1 MSRNYPTGRTMRVH
15 LLVLNYNGRDLLAE
29 CLPSVLRAARSSRH
43 ECDVTV
49 IDNASSDDSLEL
61 LARSFPTVAVSRQP
75 NRGLVS
81 FNRVVSELPGEVALL
96 LNNDVRLR
104 EDAVDPLVTPLLH
117 RRRNSDTCFMTAP
130 LCWRFDGKTYDG
142 QKTAVRW
149 RFGLVEATSLYEGHE
164 RTLHRAGPTA
174 SAGAALAVDR
184 AKFVELGG
192 FDPLY
197 LPGRLE
203 DLDFAYRGFQA
214 GYQARYVP
222 ESVAYHVGAATFA
235 AVYGDEGCDH
245 LALRNTLLFQWKNLR
260 SAEFRARQIA
270 GLSLRLLRDLW
281 RAPRLPQAMRFAT
294 WRAWREARTV
304 WRTHDNSASLPEH
317 DIARE
322 REFFRRHHP
331 RAIDRLTV
339 ERRPHALVPASLERA
354 AA

>member
-1 MSRNYPTGRTMRVH
+1 MRVH
-15 LLVLNYNGRDLLAE
+15 LLVLNHNGRELLAE
-29 CLPSVLRAARSSRH
+29 CLPSVVRAARTSRH

-49 IDNASSDDSLEL
+49 IDNDSTDDSLEL
-61 LARSFPTVAVSRQP
+61 LARSFSSVMVSRQR

-81 FNRVVSELPGEVALL
+81 FNRVVANLPGDVAIL
-96 LNNDVRLR
+96 LNNDLRLR
-104 EDAVDPLVTPLLH
+104 EDAVDPLVAPLT
-117 RRRNSDTCFMTAP
+117 RTRRNSPACFMTAP

-164 RTLHRAGPTA
+164 RAIHRAGSTA
-174 SAGAALAVDR
+174 SAGAAIAVDR

-214 GYQARYVP
+214 GYHARYVP
-222 ESVAYHVGAATFA
+222 ESVAYHLGAASFGS
-235 AVYGDEGCDH
+235 VYGEGGCDH

-260 SAEFRARQIA
+260 APEHRLRLLT
-270 GLSLRLLRDLW
+270 GLTLRLLRDAW
-281 RAPRLPQAMRFAT
+281 RAPRRAKASRFAT
-294 WRAWREARTV
+294 WQALREAKRI
-304 WRTHDNSASLPEH
+304 WRARNEAVPISGG
-317 DIARE
+317 DIPRE

-331 RAIDRLTV
+331 RTIDRVTV
-339 ERRPHALVPASLERA
+339 ERRPDALVPAPLERA

>member
-1 MSRNYPTGRTMRVH
+1 MRVH
-15 LLVLNYNGRDLLAE
+15 LLVLNHNGRELLAE
-29 CLPSVLRAARSSRH
+29 CLPSVVRAARSSRH

-49 IDNASSDDSLEL
+49 VDNDSTDDSLEL
-61 LARSFPTVAVSRQP
+61 LARSFSTVAVSRQP
-75 NRGLVS
+75 NLGLVS
-81 FNRVVSELPGEVALL
+81 FNQVVADLPGEVAIL

-104 EDAVDPLVTPLLH
+104 EDAVDPLVAPFTRA
-117 RRRNSDTCFMTAP
+117 RRHAGGCFMTAP
-130 LCWRFDGKTYDG
+130 LCWCFDGKTYDG

-149 RFGLVEATSLYEGHE
+149 RFGLVEATSHYEGHE
-164 RTLHRAGPTA
+164 RTIHRAGPTA

-184 AKFVELGG
+184 AKFIELGG

-222 ESVAYHVGAATFA
+222 ESVAYHLGAATFA
-235 AVYGDEGCDH
+235 SVYGVEGCDH

-260 SAEFRARQIA
+260 APEHRLRQFA
-270 GLSLRLLRDLW
+270 GLTLRLLRDAW
-281 RAPRLPQAMRFAT
+281 RSPRRPKAMRFDT
-294 WRAWREARTV
+294 WRALREAKTIWQVRNAAPILSG
-304 WRTHDNSASLPEH
+304 DL
-317 DIARE
+317 ARE

-331 RAIDRLTV
+331 RAIDSVIV
-339 ERRPHALVPASLERA
+339 ERRPHALVHAPLERA